1 MAFTLPPLPY
11 SYDALEPHIDEA
23 TMKLHHGKHHQ
34 AYVDKLNAAI
44 ASSEWESKS
53 IDEIMV
59 SLDKVP
65 DKIKAAV
72 RNNGGGHY
80 NHSLFWQWMSPTGGG
95 EPTGKVAEAI
105 NAKFGSF
112 AKFKE
117 EFEAAGMARFGSGWV
132 WLIQDGSELS
142 ITTTPYQDCPVS
154 EGKKVLLGNDLWEHA
169 YYLKYQ
175 NRRPEYLAAWWN
187 VVNWNKVTELFY
199 LLFLSLLTPILM
211 AQVHKARHVEYI
223 K

>member
-11 SYDALEPHIDEA
+11 PYDALEPHIDEA

-44 ASSEWESKS
+44 AASEWESKS
-53 IDEIMV
+53 LDEIMV

-117 EFEAAGMARFGSGWV
+117 EFEAAGMSRFGSGWV

-154 EGKKVLLGNDLWEHA
+154 EGKKLLLGNDLWEHA

-187 VVNWNKVTELFY
+187 VVNWNKVTELFN
-199 LLFLSLLTPILM
+199 
-211 AQVHKARHVEYI
+211 Q
-223 K
+223 

>member
-11 SYDALEPHIDEA
+11 SYDALEPHIDET

-44 ASSEWESKS
+44 AASEWESKS
-53 IDEIMV
+53 LDEIMV

-117 EFEAAGMARFGSGWV
+117 EFEAAGMSRFGSGWV
-132 WLIQDGSELS
+132 WLIQDGGELS

-187 VVNWNKVTELFY
+187 VVNWNKVTELFN
-199 LLFLSLLTPILM
+199 
-211 AQVHKARHVEYI
+211 Q
-223 K
+223 

>member
-44 ASSEWESKS
+44 AASEWESKS

-117 EFEAAGMARFGSGWV
+117 EFEAAGMSRFGSGWV

-187 VVNWNKVTELFY
+187 VVNWNKVAELFN
-199 LLFLSLLTPILM
+199 
-211 AQVHKARHVEYI
+211 Q
-223 K
+223 

>member
-44 ASSEWESKS
+44 AGSEWESKS
-53 IDEIMV
+53 LDEIMV

-105 NAKFGSF
+105 NSKFGSF

-117 EFEAAGMARFGSGWV
+117 EFEAAGMSRFGSGWV
-132 WLIQDGSELS
+132 WLIQDGNELS

-175 NRRPEYLAAWWN
+175 NRRPEYLAAWWS
-187 VVNWNKVTELFY
+187 VVNWNKVTELFN
-199 LLFLSLLTPILM
+199 
-211 AQVHKARHVEYI
+211 Q
-223 K
+223 

>member
-11 SYDALEPHIDEA
+11 PYDALEPHIDEA

-44 ASSEWESKS
+44 AASEWESKS

-117 EFEAAGMARFGSGWV
+117 EFEAAGMSRFGSGWV

-187 VVNWNKVTELFY
+187 VVNWDKVTELFN
-199 LLFLSLLTPILM
+199 
-211 AQVHKARHVEYI
+211 Q
-223 K
+223 

>member
-11 SYDALEPHIDEA
+11 PYDALEPHIDEA

-44 ASSEWESKS
+44 AGSEWESKS
-53 IDEIMV
+53 LDEIMV

-80 NHSLFWQWMSPTGGG
+80 NHSLFWQWMSPSGGG

-105 NAKFGSF
+105 NSKFGSF

-117 EFEAAGMARFGSGWV
+117 EFEAAGMSRFGSGWV

-187 VVNWNKVTELFY
+187 VVNWNKVTELFN
-199 LLFLSLLTPILM
+199 
-211 AQVHKARHVEYI
+211 
-223 K
+223 

>member
-11 SYDALEPHIDEA
+11 PYDALEPHIDEA

-44 ASSEWESKS
+44 AASEWESKS
-53 IDEIMV
+53 LDEIMV

-105 NAKFGSF
+105 NSKFGSF

-117 EFEAAGMARFGSGWV
+117 EFEAAGMSRFGSGWV

-187 VVNWNKVTELFY
+187 VVNWNKVTELFN
-199 LLFLSLLTPILM
+199 
-211 AQVHKARHVEYI
+211 R
-223 K
+223 

>member
-11 SYDALEPHIDEA
+11 PYDALEPHIDEA

-44 ASSEWESKS
+44 AASEWESKS

-117 EFEAAGMARFGSGWV
+117 EFEAAGMSRFGSGWV

-187 VVNWNKVTELFY
+187 VVNWNKVTELFN
-199 LLFLSLLTPILM
+199 
-211 AQVHKARHVEYI
+211 
-223 K
+223 

>member
-11 SYDALEPHIDEA
+11 PYDALEPHIDEA

-44 ASSEWESKS
+44 AASEWESKS
-53 IDEIMV
+53 IDEIML

-117 EFEAAGMARFGSGWV
+117 EFEAAGMSRFGSGWV

-187 VVNWNKVTELFY
+187 VVNWNKVTELFN
-199 LLFLSLLTPILM
+199 
-211 AQVHKARHVEYI
+211 Q
-223 K
+223 

>member
-11 SYDALEPHIDEA
+11 PYDALEPHIDEA

-105 NAKFGSF
+105 NSKFGSF

-117 EFEAAGMARFGSGWV
+117 EFEAAGMSRFGSGWV
-132 WLIQDGSELS
+132 WLIQDGGELS

-187 VVNWNKVTELFY
+187 VVNWNKVTELFN
-199 LLFLSLLTPILM
+199 
-211 AQVHKARHVEYI
+211 Q
-223 K
+223 

>member
-11 SYDALEPHIDEA
+11 PYDALEPHIDEA

-44 ASSEWESKS
+44 AGSEWESKS
-53 IDEIMV
+53 LDEIMV

-105 NAKFGSF
+105 NSKFGSF

-117 EFEAAGMARFGSGWV
+117 EFEAAGMSRFGSGWV

-142 ITTTPYQDCPVS
+142 IVTTPYQDCPVS

-175 NRRPEYLAAWWN
+175 NRRPEYLAAWWS
-187 VVNWNKVTELFY
+187 VVNWDKVTELFN
-199 LLFLSLLTPILM
+199 
-211 AQVHKARHVEYI
+211 
-223 K
+223 

>member
-11 SYDALEPHIDEA
+11 PYDALEPHIDEA

-117 EFEAAGMARFGSGWV
+117 EFEAAGMSRFGSGWV

-175 NRRPEYLAAWWN
+175 NRRPEYLAAWWS
-187 VVNWNKVTELFY
+187 VVNWNKVTELFN
-199 LLFLSLLTPILM
+199 
-211 AQVHKARHVEYI
+211 KKEN
-223 K
+223 

>member
-44 ASSEWESKS
+44 AASEWESKS
-53 IDEIMV
+53 LDEIMV

-117 EFEAAGMARFGSGWV
+117 EFEAAGMSRFGSGWV

-187 VVNWNKVTELFY
+187 VVNWNKVTELFNQQRENY
-199 LLFLSLLTPILM
+199 ETFEISKVG
-211 AQVHKARHVEYI
+211 QERARECFF
-223 K
+223 

>member
-44 ASSEWESKS
+44 AASEWESKS
-53 IDEIMV
+53 LDEIML

-105 NAKFGSF
+105 NSKFGSF

-117 EFEAAGMARFGSGWV
+117 EFEAAGMSRFGSGWV
-132 WLIQDGSELS
+132 WLIQDGNELS

-187 VVNWNKVTELFY
+187 VVNWNKVTELFN
-199 LLFLSLLTPILM
+199 
-211 AQVHKARHVEYI
+211 Q
-223 K
+223 

>member
-44 ASSEWESKS
+44 AGSEWESKS
-53 IDEIMV
+53 IDEIML

-187 VVNWNKVTELFY
+187 VVNWNKVTELFN
-199 LLFLSLLTPILM
+199 
-211 AQVHKARHVEYI
+211 Q
-223 K
+223 

>member
-11 SYDALEPHIDEA
+11 PYGALEPHIDEA

-34 AYVDKLNAAI
+34 AYVDKLNTAI
-44 ASSEWESKS
+44 AASEWESKS
-53 IDEIMV
+53 LDEIMV

-117 EFEAAGMARFGSGWV
+117 EFEAAGMSRFGSGWV
-132 WLIQDGSELS
+132 WLIQDGSELL

-154 EGKKVLLGNDLWEHA
+154 EGKRVLLGNDLWEHA

-187 VVNWNKVTELFY
+187 VVNWNKVAELFN
-199 LLFLSLLTPILM
+199 
-211 AQVHKARHVEYI
+211 Q
-223 K
+223 

>member
-1 MAFTLPPLPY
+1 MAFTLPLLPY
-11 SYDALEPHIDEA
+11 PYDALEPHIDEA

-44 ASSEWESKS
+44 AASEWESKS

-117 EFEAAGMARFGSGWV
+117 EFEAAGMSRFGSGWV

-175 NRRPEYLAAWWN
+175 NRRPEYLAAWWS
-187 VVNWNKVTELFY
+187 VVNWKKVTELFN
-199 LLFLSLLTPILM
+199 
-211 AQVHKARHVEYI
+211 Q
-223 K
+223 

>member
-11 SYDALEPHIDEA
+11 PYDALEPHIDEA

-95 EPTGKVAEAI
+95 EPTGKVAEAM

-117 EFEAAGMARFGSGWV
+117 EFEAAGMSRFGSGWV
-132 WLIQDGSELS
+132 WLIQDGGELS

-187 VVNWNKVTELFY
+187 VVNWNKVTELFN
-199 LLFLSLLTPILM
+199 
-211 AQVHKARHVEYI
+211 Q
-223 K
+223 

>member
-11 SYDALEPHIDEA
+11 PYDALEPHIDEA

-44 ASSEWESKS
+44 AGSEWESKS
-53 IDEIMV
+53 LDEIMV

-117 EFEAAGMARFGSGWV
+117 EFEAAGMSRFGSGWV

-175 NRRPEYLAAWWN
+175 NRRPEYLAAWWS
-187 VVNWNKVTELFY
+187 VVNWNKVTELFN
-199 LLFLSLLTPILM
+199 
-211 AQVHKARHVEYI
+211 KKEN
-223 K
+223 

>member
-44 ASSEWESKS
+44 AASEWESKS

-105 NAKFGSF
+105 NSKFGSF

-117 EFEAAGMARFGSGWV
+117 EFEAAGMSRFGSGWV
-132 WLIQDGSELS
+132 WLIQDGNELS

-175 NRRPEYLAAWWN
+175 NRRPEYLAAWWS
-187 VVNWNKVTELFY
+187 VVNWNKVTELFN
-199 LLFLSLLTPILM
+199 
-211 AQVHKARHVEYI
+211 KKEN
-223 K
+223 

>member
-11 SYDALEPHIDEA
+11 PYDALEPHIDEA

-44 ASSEWESKS
+44 AASEWESKS
-53 IDEIMV
+53 LDEIMV

-105 NAKFGSF
+105 NSKFGSF

-117 EFEAAGMARFGSGWV
+117 EFEAAGMGRFGSGWV
-132 WLIQDGSELS
+132 WLIQDGGELS
-142 ITTTPYQDCPVS
+142 IVTTPYQDCPVS

-187 VVNWNKVTELFY
+187 VVNWNKVTELFN
-199 LLFLSLLTPILM
+199 
-211 AQVHKARHVEYI
+211 Q
-223 K
+223 

>member
-11 SYDALEPHIDEA
+11 PYDALEPHIDEA

-44 ASSEWESKS
+44 AASEWESKS
-53 IDEIMV
+53 LDEIMV

-105 NAKFGSF
+105 NSKFGSF

-117 EFEAAGMARFGSGWV
+117 EFEAAGMSRFGSGWV

-175 NRRPEYLAAWWN
+175 NRRPEYLAAWWR
-187 VVNWNKVTELFY
+187 VVNWDKVTELFN
-199 LLFLSLLTPILM
+199 
-211 AQVHKARHVEYI
+211 
-223 K
+223 

>member
-187 VVNWNKVTELFY
+187 VVNWNKVTELFN
-199 LLFLSLLTPILM
+199 
-211 AQVHKARHVEYI
+211 Q
-223 K
+223 

>member
-11 SYDALEPHIDEA
+11 PYDALEPHIDEA

-44 ASSEWESKS
+44 AASEWESKS
-53 IDEIMV
+53 LDEIMV
-59 SLDKVP
+59 SLDKVT
-65 DKIKAAV
+65 DKIKAAG

-105 NAKFGSF
+105 NSKFGSF

-117 EFEAAGMARFGSGWV
+117 EFEAAGMSRFGSGWV
-132 WLIQDGSELS
+132 WLIQDGGELS
-142 ITTTPYQDCPVS
+142 IDTTPYQDCPVS

-187 VVNWNKVTELFY
+187 VVNWNKVTELFN
-199 LLFLSLLTPILM
+199 
-211 AQVHKARHVEYI
+211 Q
-223 K
+223 

>member
-44 ASSEWESKS
+44 AASEWESKS
-53 IDEIMV
+53 LDEIMV

-105 NAKFGSF
+105 NSKFGSF

-117 EFEAAGMARFGSGWV
+117 EFEAAGMSRFGSGWV

-175 NRRPEYLAAWWN
+175 NRRPEYLAAWWS
-187 VVNWNKVTELFY
+187 VVNWDKVTELFN
-199 LLFLSLLTPILM
+199 
-211 AQVHKARHVEYI
+211 
-223 K
+223 

>member
-11 SYDALEPHIDEA
+11 PYDALEPHIDEA

-44 ASSEWESKS
+44 AGSEWESKS
-53 IDEIMV
+53 LDEIMV

-117 EFEAAGMARFGSGWV
+117 EFEAAGMSRFGSGWV
-132 WLIQDGSELS
+132 WLIQDGGELS
-142 ITTTPYQDCPVS
+142 IVTTPYQDCPVS

-175 NRRPEYLAAWWN
+175 NRRPEYLAAWWS
-187 VVNWNKVTELFY
+187 VVNWNKVTELFN
-199 LLFLSLLTPILM
+199 
-211 AQVHKARHVEYI
+211 Q
-223 K
+223 

>member
-11 SYDALEPHIDEA
+11 PYDALEPHIDEA

-44 ASSEWESKS
+44 AASEWESKS
-53 IDEIMV
+53 LDEIMV

-95 EPTGKVAEAI
+95 EPTGKVAKAI

-117 EFEAAGMARFGSGWV
+117 EFEAAGMSRFGSGWV
-132 WLIQDGSELS
+132 WLIQDGSELL

-154 EGKKVLLGNDLWEHA
+154 EGKKLLLGNDLWEHA

-187 VVNWNKVTELFY
+187 VVNWNKVTELFN
-199 LLFLSLLTPILM
+199 
-211 AQVHKARHVEYI
+211 Q
-223 K
+223 

>member
-11 SYDALEPHIDEA
+11 PYDALEPHIDEA

-44 ASSEWESKS
+44 AGSEWESKS
-53 IDEIMV
+53 LDEIML

-105 NAKFGSF
+105 NSKFGSF

-117 EFEAAGMARFGSGWV
+117 EFEAAGMSRFGSGWV
-132 WLIQDGSELS
+132 WLIQDGNELS

-187 VVNWNKVTELFY
+187 VVNWNKVTELFN
-199 LLFLSLLTPILM
+199 
-211 AQVHKARHVEYI
+211 Q
-223 K
+223 

>member
-11 SYDALEPHIDEA
+11 PYDALEPHIDEA

-44 ASSEWESKS
+44 AASEWESKS
-53 IDEIMV
+53 LDEIMV

-117 EFEAAGMARFGSGWV
+117 EFEAAGMSRFGSGWV

-187 VVNWNKVTELFY
+187 IVNWNKVTELFN
-199 LLFLSLLTPILM
+199 
-211 AQVHKARHVEYI
+211 Q
-223 K
+223 

>member
-95 EPTGKVAEAI
+95 EPTGKIAEAI

-117 EFEAAGMARFGSGWV
+117 EFEAAGMSRFGSGWV

-187 VVNWNKVTELFY
+187 VVNWNKVTELFN
-199 LLFLSLLTPILM
+199 
-211 AQVHKARHVEYI
+211 Q
-223 K
+223 

>member
-44 ASSEWESKS
+44 AASEWESMS
-53 IDEIMV
+53 LDEIMV

-117 EFEAAGMARFGSGWV
+117 EFEAAGMSRFGSGWV

-187 VVNWNKVTELFY
+187 VVNWNKVAELFN
-199 LLFLSLLTPILM
+199 
-211 AQVHKARHVEYI
+211 Q
-223 K
+223 

>member
-44 ASSEWESKS
+44 AASEWESKS

-105 NAKFGSF
+105 NSKFGSF

-117 EFEAAGMARFGSGWV
+117 EFEAAGMSRFGSGWV

-187 VVNWNKVTELFY
+187 VVNWNKVTELFN
-199 LLFLSLLTPILM
+199 
-211 AQVHKARHVEYI
+211 Q
-223 K
+223 

>member
-11 SYDALEPHIDEA
+11 PYDALEPHIDEA

-44 ASSEWESKS
+44 AASEWESKS

-95 EPTGKVAEAI
+95 EPSGKVAEAI

-117 EFEAAGMARFGSGWV
+117 EFEAAGMSRFGSGWV
-132 WLIQDGSELS
+132 WLIQDGGELS
-142 ITTTPYQDCPVS
+142 IVTTPYQDCPVS

-187 VVNWNKVTELFY
+187 VVNLNKVTELFN
-199 LLFLSLLTPILM
+199 
-211 AQVHKARHVEYI
+211 Q
-223 K
+223 

>member
-44 ASSEWESKS
+44 AGSEWESKS
-53 IDEIMV
+53 LDEIML

-95 EPTGKVAEAI
+95 EPSGKVAEAI
-105 NAKFGSF
+105 NSKFGSF

-117 EFEAAGMARFGSGWV
+117 EFEAAGMSRFGSGWV
-132 WLIQDGSELS
+132 WLIQDGGELS
-142 ITTTPYQDCPVS
+142 IVTTPYQDCPVS

-175 NRRPEYLAAWWN
+175 NRRPEYLAAWWS
-187 VVNWNKVTELFY
+187 VVNWNKVTELFN
-199 LLFLSLLTPILM
+199 
-211 AQVHKARHVEYI
+211 
-223 K
+223 

>member
-11 SYDALEPHIDEA
+11 PYDALEPHIDEA

-44 ASSEWESKS
+44 AASEWESKS
-53 IDEIMV
+53 LDEIMA

-65 DKIKAAV
+65 DKMKAAV

-95 EPTGKVAEAI
+95 EPTGKLAEAI

-187 VVNWNKVTELFY
+187 VVNWNKVTELFN
-199 LLFLSLLTPILM
+199 
-211 AQVHKARHVEYI
+211 Q
-223 K
+223 

>member
-11 SYDALEPHIDEA
+11 PYNALEPHIDEA

-44 ASSEWESKS
+44 AASEWESKS

-105 NAKFGSF
+105 NSKFGSF

-117 EFEAAGMARFGSGWV
+117 EFEAAGMSRFGSGWV

-187 VVNWNKVTELFY
+187 VVNWNKVTELFN
-199 LLFLSLLTPILM
+199 
-211 AQVHKARHVEYI
+211 Q
-223 K
+223 

>member
-11 SYDALEPHIDEA
+11 PYDALEPHIDEA

-44 ASSEWESKS
+44 AGSEWESKS
-53 IDEIMV
+53 LDEIMV

-117 EFEAAGMARFGSGWV
+117 EFEAAGMSRFGSGWV

-175 NRRPEYLAAWWN
+175 NRRPEYLAAWWS
-187 VVNWNKVTELFY
+187 VVNWDKVTELFN
-199 LLFLSLLTPILM
+199 
-211 AQVHKARHVEYI
+211 Q
-223 K
+223 

>member
-44 ASSEWESKS
+44 AASEWESKS
-53 IDEIMV
+53 LDEIMV

-105 NAKFGSF
+105 NSKFGSF

-117 EFEAAGMARFGSGWV
+117 EFEAAGMSRFGSGWV

-142 ITTTPYQDCPVS
+142 IVTTPYQDCPVS

-187 VVNWNKVTELFY
+187 VVNWNKVTELFN
-199 LLFLSLLTPILM
+199 
-211 AQVHKARHVEYI
+211 Q
-223 K
+223 